1 MRITRLKHK
10 MKLMKKLLIITSIAV
25 AAVSITSCGGGQG
38 NNPGDAYMPDMY
50 YSRAYETYGYNT
62 SDVMLDSLRKRGI
75 HFNGMP
81 VPGTVARGDM
91 FSYRLT
97 ADSAGL
103 AKAEGLRN
111 PLDSASIDMREAERL
126 YLINCGICHGPKLDG
141 NGPIYNNGNG
151 GYTAAPPALNDL
163 RGKAWSEG
171 HVFHVVTFGIRQ
183 MGSYASQLRPE
194 QRWMVIKYIQSKQLA
209 AKGDTTKTAATTAS
223 ADTTNQSK

>member
-1 MRITRLKHK
+1 MRTTRLKYK
-10 MKLMKKLLIITSIAV
+10 MNLMKKFLVITSLAV
-25 AAVSITSCGGGQG
+25 VAFGLVSCGGGEG
-38 NNPGDAYMPDMY
+38 NNPGSAYMPDMY

-62 SDVMLDSLRKRGI
+62 SDVMLDSLRRRGVQ
-75 HFNGMP
+75 FNGMP

-97 ADSAGL
+97 GDSAGM

-111 PLDSASIDMREAERL
+111 PLDSASIDMKEAERL

-151 GYTAAPPALNDL
+151 GYTAAPPPLNDL
-163 RGKAWSEG
+163 RGKGWSDG

-194 QRWMVIKYIQSKQLA
+194 QRWMVISYIKSKQA
-209 AKGDTTKTAATTAS
+209 GAKADTTKTAAAPGG
-223 ADTTNQSK
+223 DTTNQTR